1 MSLSAQPS
9 NNIVIRSYER
19 NLGKVSRWRQITLTS
34 RSDWPAALIGLRDL
48 TSSWY
53 PALPETVQSILKE
66 EGANLG
72 KKIEK
77 NIPRNS
83 VSTKLPK
90 Q

>member
-1 MSLSAQPS
+1 M
-9 NNIVIRSYER
+9 NETWERSR
-19 NLGKVSRWRQITLTS
+19 DDAKSR
-34 RSDWPAALIGLRDL
+34 WPAALIGLRDL